1 MSAAEK
7 KAAKDKFIEV
17 LTNTANVREAA
28 TAAGVDH
35 STVYRWVEKDKKF
48 KARFDTANESANW
61 LLFGAAWKWA
71 LEGEAEVVVSGGK
84 IVYEEE
90 PVPDENGQP
99 TLDKRGNPLMRPV
112 RPMIQKKKSA
122 QLLQFLM
129 RNRIPEF
136 RDKQDVNHT
145 GLADLIAGAHQ
156 SLLNDLADLP
166 PPSPEPEVVPADA
179 DQNKEQGSSP
189 AADPA

>member
-1 MSAAEK
+1 MTAAEK
-7 KAAKDKFIEV
+7 RAAKDKFIEV
-17 LTNTANVREAA
+17 LENTANVREAA

-61 LLFGAAWKWA
+61 LLFGAAWKRA
-71 LEGEAEVVVSGGK
+71 LEGEAEVVVSGGRV
-84 IVYEEE
+84 VYEEE
-90 PVPDENGQP
+90 PVLDDNGEP
-99 TLDKRGNPLMRPV
+99 KLDKRGNPIMRPV
-112 RPMIQKKKSA
+112 RPMIQRKKSD

-136 RDKQDVNHT
+136 KDKQDVNHT
-145 GLADLIAGAHQ
+145 GLVDLIAGAHQ

-179 DQNKEQGSSP
+179 NQNKEQDSSST
-189 AADPA
+189 ADPA